1 MRFVTSVTL
10 STLQADFNA
19 YKRSAEAQL
28 LSLIQRV
35 DNVEHATNHY
45 VEKHGYRIDLRQDQ
59 VWGGEQLGQRAVCP
73 ASQQAPFLVAN
84 TGIGHISEDL
94 YPYEV
99 HNASRCTMVVS
110 QQRLQSLQKLHLGLA
125 RLQTRQFFR
134 GQLRIFA

>member
-45 VEKHGYRIDLRQDQ
+45 VEKHGYRVDLRQDQ
-59 VWGGEQLGQRAVCP
+59 VWGGEQLGQRAVRP
-73 ASQQAPFLVAN
+73 ASQQAPFLIAN
-84 TGIGHISEDL
+84 TEIGHISKDL
-94 YPYEV
+94 YPYKV

-110 QQRLQSLQKLHLGLA
+110 QQRL
-125 RLQTRQFFR
+125 
-134 GQLRIFA
+134 